1 MIKLPF
7 SVTGQCKLNSLLSF
21 PVSQRERRS
30 KSGRKESAHR
40 NFQMWA
46 AVYLLLSMPVGH
58 YQGVRPFPKQGL
70 ETLPSMQFT
79 NGKETPAVVEEEVD
93 NKTPSSIS
101 KSGPVGAA
109 PRARSK
115 DRAHLDS
122 LGERVPGDGGAR
134 SSASFGC

>member
-7 SVTGQCKLNSLLSF
+7 SVTGQHKFNSLLSF
-21 PVSQRERRS
+21 PVSQRECRS

-58 YQGVRPFPKQGL
+58 YKGVRPFPKQGL
-70 ETLPSMQFT
+70 ETLPFMRFT

-93 NKTPSSIS
+93 NKTPQ
-101 KSGPVGAA
+101 SGPVGAA

-122 LGERVPGDGGAR
+122 LGERVPGDEGAH